1 MSTHTAPV
9 ITTTS
14 LKVTTAGLLV
24 LLTAAAWVSPRSA
37 AWVSPRCGNF
47 AVGIGDG
54 PEVPTP
60 VLTSTG
66 ELCEIIEESDDGRV
80 VISGRH
86 DDFGDYAH
94 WMLDQLTADPEAISA
109 QDRELIAYLQD
120 CLSEKASV
128 PVGTP

>member
-24 LLTAAAWVSPRSA
+24 LLTAA